1 MGTVGGI
8 GGSTIL
14 RGKYSVIGNEKDH
27 LWMSISRF
35 GMGRSVPGSVF
46 SEGRLL
52 SKDDEKT
59 YWGKIDY
66 EKAAKDAHPTSKLKI
81 ELDGSSDQRLL
92 VKGSVLFG
100 SGLEPLPVGLFIL
113 TETNSTEVYGFL
125 DDDDDDDNDNDNS
138 DDDENE
144 GLSDGQ
150 LFFGSDNAFQ

>member
-1 MGTVGGI
+1 M
-8 GGSTIL
+8 
-14 RGKYSVIGNEKDH
+14 
-27 LWMSISRF
+27 LWFFFALIQF
-35 GMGRSVPGSVF
+35 AKITLNHF
-46 SEGRLL
+46 SC
-52 SKDDEKT
+52 SFNEKT

-66 EKAAKDAHPTSKLKI
+66 EKAAKDAHSTSELKV

-125 DDDDDDDNDNDNS
+125 DDDDNDDDDDDDI